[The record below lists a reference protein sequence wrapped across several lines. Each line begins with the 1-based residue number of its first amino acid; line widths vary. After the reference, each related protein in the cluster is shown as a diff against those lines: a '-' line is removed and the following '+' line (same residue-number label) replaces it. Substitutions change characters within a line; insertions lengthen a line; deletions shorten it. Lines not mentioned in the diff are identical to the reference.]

1 MHPEELTNDSDVD
14 KSKAI
19 WNAADSLRGKFAIEE
34 VQIVL
39 DQLLAKSQQDRDW
52 SFREPHF
59 NKKVA
64 GLLQSIIFQ
73 LSANFGLSD
82 LLVLNQT
89 KEFIPDEI
97 FESLHSQLSITHEKN
112 RFGFREDF
120 SEYGVH
126 PFVIGLFGFQIQHT
140 SLPKIESSLLQSI
153 RLAKQI
159 KEDGVGLFM
168 FPGYAN
174 TFIRNEA
181 VRHFSDLGL
190 HVSAVIRTPKGFIA
204 RSTIQP
210 LLVMVQKKSSDKTF
224 VLDAHHYESLDL
236 HLTNFFEQV
245 DTGDIESGIWTTL
258 SDFSGFEVYAAREQ
272 MAVVSQGFTNDYRE
286 LRITDVAV
294 EVNLCKTGSSF
305 THLENSVYLPL
316 IGNGATV
323 CHVEDIQIK
332 HQNYCQVVLDIEKI
346 LPKYLSN
353 FLGSPYGR
361 LRIEEA
367 KSLGAGFIPK
377 LNRAQILNM
386 QIAVPSIETQQR
398 TCDFVDKLTTLRNTV
413 IEIEESVSLNPVMTK
428 SLLPKVEEVLS
439 VFNKLSVEDQIKSL
453 IRKGETKEIEF
464 KQTFV
469 LDVRQGVKNKDM
481 TTAVIKTIAGFLNT
495 DGGELLVGVS
505 DAGEILGVN
514 EEMSKFYSNSPDKYL
529 QNVKNAIKERIGEP
543 SYPYIDY
550 KLHEVDSALL
560 LRVTCRR
567 SDEPVYVDDRDFY
580 VRTNPATDKLEG
592 PKQLQYIRQR
602 FG

>member
-1 MHPEELTNDSDVD
+1 
-14 KSKAI
+14 
-19 WNAADSLRGKFAIEE
+19 
-34 VQIVL
+34 
-39 DQLLAKSQQDRDW
+39 
-52 SFREPHF
+52 
-59 NKKVA
+59 
-64 GLLQSIIFQ
+64 
-73 LSANFGLSD
+73 
-82 LLVLNQT
+82 
-89 KEFIPDEI
+89 
-97 FESLHSQLSITHEKN
+97 
-112 RFGFREDF
+112 
-120 SEYGVH
+120 
-126 PFVIGLFGFQIQHT
+126 
-140 SLPKIESSLLQSI
+140 
-153 RLAKQI
+153 
-159 KEDGVGLFM
+159 
-168 FPGYAN
+168 
-174 TFIRNEA
+174 
-181 VRHFSDLGL
+181 
-190 HVSAVIRTPKGFIA
+190 
-204 RSTIQP
+204 
-210 LLVMVQKKSSDKTF
+210 
-224 VLDAHHYESLDL
+224 
-236 HLTNFFEQV
+236 
-245 DTGDIESGIWTTL
+245 
-258 SDFSGFEVYAAREQ
+258 
-272 MAVVSQGFTNDYRE
+272 
-286 LRITDVAV
+286 
-294 EVNLCKTGSSF
+294 
-305 THLENSVYLPL
+305 
-316 IGNGATV
+316 V

-377 LNRAQILNM
+377 LSRAQILNM

-514 EEMSKFYSNSPDKYL
+514 EEMSKFYSDSPDKYL

-560 LRVTCRR
+560 LRVSCRR